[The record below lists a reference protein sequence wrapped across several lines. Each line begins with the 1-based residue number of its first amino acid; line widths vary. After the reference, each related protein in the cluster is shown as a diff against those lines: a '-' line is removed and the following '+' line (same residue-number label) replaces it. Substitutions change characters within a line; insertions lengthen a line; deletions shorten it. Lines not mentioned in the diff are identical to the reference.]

1 MCLRFEDGYYL
12 ILVLLI
18 FLFTACGGVH
28 GDKNQFFLLREV
40 SMSTKQTISILAL
53 SLLIA
58 LPVGIASAR
67 EIQVKN
73 GNSRVTI
80 DRNGD
85 INIKNGLRIRS
96 YRRRLR
102 RNSASVPSRSV
113 YRHIRNR
120 GNCTTSRS
128 THKSG
133 SGNNRS
139 YVRTRTTTCQ

>member
-1 MCLRFEDGYYL
+1 
-12 ILVLLI
+12 
-18 FLFTACGGVH
+18 
-28 GDKNQFFLLREV
+28 
-40 SMSTKQTISILAL
+40 MSTKQTISILAL
-53 SLLIA
+53 SLLMA
-58 LPVGIASAR
+58 LPAGIASAR
-67 EIQVKN
+67 EIQVQN

-85 INIKNGLRIRS
+85 INIKNSRRIRS

-102 RNSASVPSRSV
+102 RNGASVPSASV
-113 YRHIRNR
+113 YRQTIRNR

-133 SGNNRS
+133 SGRNRS